1 MRTQPQSLLSWLLT
15 LVGASRTQR
24 FRGLGRPAMRVIT
37 HGWEALK
44 PMAWMMKYAPMAHIR
59 SPEEFLSIDNRPEG
73 SPVSLSPAQNQR
85 ALSLSANPH
94 AQSW

>member
-1 MRTQPQSLLSWLLT
+1 
-15 LVGASRTQR
+15 
-24 FRGLGRPAMRVIT
+24 MRVIT

-44 PMAWMMKYAPMAHIR
+44 PMAWMMKYAPMAHIH

-85 ALSLSANPH
+85 ALSQSLGKSACSVLVIAIT
-94 AQSW
+94 AQHEDVDKRP